1 MSLSNRVA
9 VITGASR
16 GVGAEIARQY
26 AAEGACVV
34 INYFKSEDKA
44 RALEEEIN
52 AKGGNGKAAACYG
65 DVTNVADMESL
76 VKFAL
81 DRFGKV
87 DVVVSN
93 ALIDYQFNPASPGAS
108 IETVTW
114 EMMERQ
120 MKGTVQG
127 TLNVVKA
134 ALPSMKENKFG
145 KIILIG
151 SNLVYNPVVTY
162 YDYNTSKAALV
173 GLMRSLAAELG
184 PHGIRVN
191 LLAGGLLEVTDA
203 SSLTTSEVFGFVA
216 NGTPLRKTTTVA
228 DFAASAVFCACDLS
242 NAVTGQSIS
251 VDGGL
256 TMP

>member
-1 MSLSNRVA
+1 MSLTDRVA

-26 AAEGACVV
+26 AKQGASVV
-34 INYFKSEDKA
+34 VNYFKSVDKA
-44 RALEEEIN
+44 KALEEEIN
-52 AKGGNGKAAACYG
+52 SQGGGKAAVCYG
-65 DVTNVADMESL
+65 DVTKAEDMESV
-76 VKFAL
+76 VKFAI
-81 DRFGKV
+81 DTFGKV
-87 DVVVSN
+87 DIVVCN
-93 ALIDYQFNPASPGAS
+93 ALVDYKFNPTSAAAS

-114 EMMERQ
+114 EMMDVQ

-127 TLNVVKA
+127 AINIVKA
-134 ALPSMKENKFG
+134 ALPGMKENKFG
-145 KIILIG
+145 KIVMIG
-151 SNLVYNPVVTY
+151 TNLVYNPVVTY

-203 SSLTTSEVFGFVA
+203 SSLTTPEVFGFVA
-216 NGTPLRKTTTVA
+216 NVTPLRKTTTVA
-228 DFAASAVFCACDLS
+228 DFASAAIFCASDMS
-242 NAVTGQSIS
+242 NAMTGQSIS
-251 VDGGL
+251 IDGGL

>member
-1 MSLSNRVA
+1 MSLSSRVA
-9 VITGASR
+9 IITGASR

-26 AAEGACVV
+26 AKEGASVI
-34 INYFKSEDKA
+34 INYFKSEEKA
-44 RALEEEIN
+44 KALAEEIN
-52 AKGGNGKAAACYG
+52 NQTGDGKAAACYG
-65 DVTNVADMESL
+65 DVCSLTDMQSIVE
-76 VKFAL
+76 FAIKT
-81 DRFGKV
+81 FGKV
-87 DVVVSN
+87 DIVVCN
-93 ALIDYQFNPASPGAS
+93 ALVDYKFNPASPGAS

-114 EMMERQ
+114 EMMDQQ

-127 TLNVVKA
+127 AMNIVKA
-134 ALPSMKENKFG
+134 ALPNMKENKFG
-145 KIILIG
+145 KIVMIG
-151 SNLVYNPVVTY
+151 TNLVYNPVVTY

-203 SSLTTSEVFGFVA
+203 SSGTTPEVFGFVA

-228 DFAASAVFCACDLS
+228 DFAASAIFCASDLS
-242 NAVTGQSIS
+242 NAMTGQSIS

>member
-9 VITGASR
+9 VVTGASR

-26 AAEGACVV
+26 AREGACVV

-44 RALEEEIN
+44 VLLQDEIN
-52 AKGGNGKAAACYG
+52 GGATVRKAAVCYG
-65 DVTNVADMESL
+65 DVTSGPDMESL
-76 VKFAL
+76 AKFGI
-81 DRFGKV
+81 DTFGKV
-87 DVVVSN
+87 DVVVCN
-93 ALIDYQFNPASPGAS
+93 ALVDYQFNPTSPGAS

-114 EMMERQ
+114 DMVDKQ
-120 MKGTVQG
+120 MKGTVLG
-127 TLNVVKA
+127 TMNIVKA
-134 ALPSMKENKFG
+134 ALPNMKENKFG
-145 KIILIG
+145 KIVMIG
-151 SNLVYNPVVTY
+151 TNLVYNPVVTY

-173 GLMRSLAAELG
+173 GLMRNLASELG

-191 LLAGGLLEVTDA
+191 LLAGGLLEQTDA
-203 SSLTTSEVFGFVA
+203 SALTTPEVFGFVA

-228 DFAASAVFCACDLS
+228 DFASSAIFCASDLS
-242 NAVTGQSIS
+242 NAMTGQSIS

>member
-1 MSLSNRVA
+1 MSLTDRVA

-16 GVGAEIARQY
+16 GVGAEIAKQY
-26 AAEGACVV
+26 AKEGASV
-34 INYFKSEDKA
+34 IVNYFQSEEKA
-44 RALEEEIN
+44 KAVEEEIN
-52 AKGGNGKAAACYG
+52 SQGGKACVCYG
-65 DVTNVADMESL
+65 DVTKRADMESMVQL
-76 VKFAL
+76 AIEKY
-81 DRFGKV
+81 GKI
-87 DVVVSN
+87 DVVVCN
-93 ALIDYQFNPASPGAS
+93 ALVDYQFNPQSPGAS

-114 EMMERQ
+114 DMMEKQ

-127 TLNVVKA
+127 AMNIIQA
-134 ALPSMKENKFG
+134 ALPNMKANKFG
-145 KIILIG
+145 KIVMIG
-151 SNLVYNPVVTY
+151 TNLVYNPVVTY

-173 GLMRSLAAELG
+173 GLMRSLASELG

-203 SSLTTSEVFGFVA
+203 SSLTTPEVFGFVA

-228 DFAASAVFCACDLS
+228 DFARTAVFCASDLS
-242 NAVTGQSIS
+242 NAMTGQSVS

>member
-16 GVGAEIARQY
+16 GVGAEIAKQY
-26 AAEGACVV
+26 ANEGACVI

-44 RALEEEIN
+44 KALEEEIN
-52 AKGGNGKAAACYG
+52 SKSGSAKAAICYG
-65 DVTNVADMESL
+65 DVTKAEDMDSV
-76 VKFAL
+76 VKFAI
-81 DRFGKV
+81 DSFGKV
-87 DVVVSN
+87 DVIVCN
-93 ALIDYQFNPASPGAS
+93 ALVDYQFNPASPGAS

-114 EMMERQ
+114 ELMEKQ

-127 TLNVVKA
+127 AMNIIKA
-134 ALPSMKENKFG
+134 ALPNMKENKFG
-145 KIILIG
+145 KIIMIG
-151 SNLVYNPVVTY
+151 TNLVYNPVVTY

-173 GLMRSLAAELG
+173 GLMRSLAVELG

-203 SSLTTSEVFGFVA
+203 SSLTTPEVFGFVA
-216 NGTPLRKTTTVA
+216 GTTPLRKTTTVA
-228 DFAASAVFCACDLS
+228 DFASSAIFCASDLS
-242 NAVTGQSIS
+242 NAMTGQSIS

>member
-26 AAEGACVV
+26 AKEGAYVV
-34 INYFKSEDKA
+34 VNYFKSEGKA
-44 RALEEEIN
+44 KEVEAEIN
-52 AKGGNGKAAACYG
+52 SQAGSCKAAACYG
-65 DVTNVADMESL
+65 DVTNHEDMVSL
-76 VKFAL
+76 VKFAI
-81 DRFGKV
+81 DTFGKV
-87 DVVVSN
+87 DVVVCN
-93 ALIDYQFNPASPGAS
+93 ALVDYQFNPASPGAS

-114 EMMERQ
+114 DMMEKQ

-127 TLNVVKA
+127 ALNIVKA
-134 ALPSMKENKFG
+134 ALPNMKENKFG
-145 KIILIG
+145 KIIMIG
-151 SNLVYNPVVTY
+151 TNLVYNPVVTY

-203 SSLTTSEVFGFVA
+203 SSLTTPEVFGFVA

-228 DFAASAVFCACDLS
+228 DFAASAVFCASDLS
-242 NAVTGQSIS
+242 NAMTGQSIS

>member
-26 AAEGACVV
+26 ASEGACVV

-44 RALEEEIN
+44 KALEEEIN
-52 AKGGNGKAAACYG
+52 GKDIGGRAAVSYG
-65 DVTNVADMESL
+65 DVTKKEDMDSM
-76 VKFAL
+76 VKFAIE
-81 DRFGKV
+81 RFGKV
-87 DVVVSN
+87 DVVVCN
-93 ALIDYQFNPASPGAS
+93 ALVDYQFNPSSPATS
-108 IETVTW
+108 IETLTW
-114 EMMERQ
+114 EMMTKQ
-120 MKGTVQG
+120 MEGTVRG
-127 TLNVVKA
+127 AMNIIKA
-134 ALPSMKENKFG
+134 ALPNMKENKFG
-145 KIILIG
+145 KIVMIG

-173 GLMRSLAAELG
+173 GLMRNLATELG

-191 LLAGGLLEVTDA
+191 LLAGGLLERTDA
-203 SSLTTSEVFGFVA
+203 SSLTTPEVFGYIA
-216 NGTPLRKTTTVA
+216 GTTPLRKTTTVS
-228 DFAASAVFCACDLS
+228 DFANSAVFCASDLS
-242 NAVTGQSIS
+242 NAMTGQSIS

>member
-9 VITGASR
+9 VVTGASR

-26 AAEGACVV
+26 AKEGASVV
-34 INYFKSEDKA
+34 INYFQSADKA
-44 RALEEEIN
+44 KALADEIN
-52 AKGGNGKAAACYG
+52 GQGFGKAAACYG
-65 DVTNVADMESL
+65 DVTNSADMDSL
-76 VKFAL
+76 AKFAI
-81 DRFGKV
+81 DTFGKV
-87 DVVVSN
+87 DVIVCN
-93 ALIDYQFNPASPGAS
+93 ALIDYKFNPASPEAS

-114 EMMERQ
+114 EMMEKQ

-127 TLNVVKA
+127 AMNIIKA
-134 ALPSMKENKFG
+134 ALPNMKENKFG
-145 KIILIG
+145 KIVMIG
-151 SNLVYNPVVTY
+151 TNLVYNPVVTY

-173 GLMRSLAAELG
+173 GLMRSLASELG

-203 SSLTTSEVFGFVA
+203 SSLTTPEVFGYVA

-228 DFAASAVFCACDLS
+228 DFAASAVFCASDMS
-242 NAVTGQSIS
+242 NAMTGQSIS

>member
-1 MSLSNRVA
+1 MNRVA

-16 GVGAEIARQY
+16 GVGAEIARKFTK
-26 AAEGACVV
+26 EGACVV
-34 INYFKSEDKA
+34 INYFNSEDKA
-44 RALEEEIN
+44 KALEEEI
-52 AKGGNGKAAACYG
+52 KGQGGSGKVAVCYG
-65 DVTNVADMESL
+65 DVTKAADMESL
-76 VKFAL
+76 VKFTV
-81 DRFGKV
+81 DTFGKV
-87 DVVVSN
+87 DVVVCN
-93 ALIDYQFNPASPGAS
+93 ALVDYQFNPGSPGAS

-114 EMMERQ
+114 EMMDKQ

-127 TLNVVKA
+127 AMNIVKA
-134 ALPSMKENKFG
+134 ALPNMKENKFG
-145 KIILIG
+145 KIIMIG
-151 SNLVYNPVVTY
+151 TNLVYNPVVTY

-203 SSLTTSEVFGFVA
+203 SSLTTPEVFNMVA
-216 NGTPLRKTTTVA
+216 SGTPLRKTTSVA
-228 DFAASAVFCACDLS
+228 DFAASAIFCASDLS
-242 NAVTGQSIS
+242 DAMTGQSIS

>member
-26 AAEGACVV
+26 AKEGASVV
-34 INYFKSEDKA
+34 VNYFQSEDKA
-44 RALEEEIN
+44 KALVEEIN
-52 AKGGNGKAAACYG
+52 GQAGSVKAAAHYG
-65 DVTNVADMESL
+65 DVTKAEDMESV
-76 VKFAL
+76 VKFAIEK
-81 DRFGKV
+81 FGKV
-87 DVVVSN
+87 DVVVCN
-93 ALIDYQFNPASPGAS
+93 ALVGYQFNPASPGAS

-114 EMMERQ
+114 EMMDKQ

-127 TLNVVKA
+127 AINVIKA
-134 ALPSMKENKFG
+134 ALPNMKENKFG
-145 KIILIG
+145 KIVMIG
-151 SNLVYNPVVTY
+151 TNLVYNPVVTY

-203 SSLTTSEVFGFVA
+203 SSLTTPEVFGFVA
-216 NGTPLRKTTTVA
+216 NGTPLRKTTTVK
-228 DFAASAVFCACDLS
+228 DFAASAIFCASDLS
-242 NAVTGQSIS
+242 NAMTGQSIS